1 MTNNNDEQQRRTT
14 TTHNNDAHLNMCKG
28 EVHTNVESEKDEIN
42 RMLLSLFQDGFKD
55 GHAVP
60 ILKRLVS
67 KFDNIQDPTENPKT
81 MKILEEIFGF
91 VSEIQWLMRF
101 FEIIS
106 KEDVHND
113 IDCKCIF
120 HDGDTLL
127 MHLVLACIGMVSLEK
142 NPKQKF
148 IAGLLGLIHDLG
160 KLETKS
166 YSPRG
171 IGFAAHGEKGAI
183 ELLRIYRK
191 NKSVFDSKLGKYNDV
206 LIDITANHMHH
217 YPSKEHSIDD
227 DNRMRIM
234 NNWFSLLTKRLSL
247 NELEE
252 ANVKNLFLNL
262 FVSDNSAKKP
272 HEDFEHLATFQKRI
286 DIKNQTERLG
296 ETLDTRKPF
305 ENNTCVFNNY
315 TLGLRKLR
323 KLAKKL
329 GYESTIIVDDNLL
342 ADKTFTLEDYRD
354 KNCAIILNTPKLIV
368 DRDSLYSIFENN
380 QYPSYNVFSTH
391 NIFDTLGYP
400 KGEIKYICG
409 KYVKHMDCIQGESV
423 IIV

>member
-1 MTNNNDEQQRRTT
+1 
-14 TTHNNDAHLNMCKG
+14 MCDG
-28 EVHTNVESEKDEIN
+28 YVHTKVESEKDEMN
-42 RMLLSLFQDGFKD
+42 RLLLSLFKDGFED

-81 MKILEEIFGF
+81 MEIMKQVFGF
-91 VSEIQWLMRF
+91 VSKILGLMSF
-101 FEIIS
+101 FETIA

-113 IDCKCIF
+113 VDCKCKF

-127 MHLVLACIGMVSLEK
+127 MHLVLACIGMVNLEK
-142 NPKQKF
+142 NPEFKF
-148 IAGLLGLIHDLG
+148 IAGYLGLIHDIG
-160 KLETKS
+160 KLKTKS
-166 YSPRG
+166 YSSWG
-171 IGFAAHGEKGAI
+171 IGFTGHGEIGAI
-183 ELLRIYRK
+183 ELLQIYKK

-206 LIDITANHMHH
+206 VIDITANHMHH

-234 NNWFSLLTKRLSL
+234 NNWFSLMGKRLSL

-252 ANVKNLFLNL
+252 ANAKNLFLNM

-272 HEDFEHLATFQKRI
+272 HEDVKHIATFQESAHIQKQ
-286 DIKNQTERLG
+286 KERLG
-296 ETLDTRKPF
+296 EILDTRGPF
-305 ENNTCVFNNY
+305 ENSTCVFNNY
-315 TLGLRKLR
+315 THGLRKLR

-329 GYESTIIVDDNLL
+329 GYKSIMIVDDNLL
-342 ADKTFTLEDYRD
+342 AKNTFTLEDYKD
-354 KNCAIILNTPKLIV
+354 KNCAIILNTPKLV
-368 DRDSLYSIFENN
+368 LDRDSLYSIFENN
-380 QYPSYNVFSTH
+380 QYPSYNVFGTH

-409 KYVKHMDCIQGESV
+409 KYVKHKDCIQGESV